1 MSSMSRAKRALA
13 SGPGLP
19 LASPWAMAEI
29 TPGARVW
36 VRTGGGTAG
45 GVVRRLHSVI
55 AENAA
60 EFSVVIVL
68 DNGTGV
74 VVASTASRGKLW
86 DLEDGA
92 NAL

>member
-1 MSSMSRAKRALA
+1 
-13 SGPGLP
+13 
-19 LASPWAMAEI
+19 MAEI

-36 VRTGGGTAG
+36 VRTGGGTAR
-45 GVVRRLHSVI
+45 GVVRRLDSVI

-68 DNGTGV
+68 DDRAGV
-74 VVASTASRGKLW
+74 IVAGTASRGKLW

-92 NAL
+92 NAV